1 MRNFVITNKRNT
13 NTMTQIYSYEKI
25 RNDMRL
31 LELLSQSVPDIGAA
45 CTEIINLEAIL
56 NLPKGTEHF
65 LADIHGE
72 YEAFQHILKNASG
85 NIKRKVN
92 EIFGTTMR
100 ESEIRQLCSLI
111 YYPEQKLQYIKN
123 SETNLN
129 DFYNITLH
137 QLVSVCQSVSSKYTR
152 SKVRK
157 ALPKEFA
164 YIIEELLH
172 ESPQDYNKQAYFNRI
187 IETIVSTGRADEFI
201 CAICNLIQRLSIDQL
216 HILGDIFD
224 RGPGAHIIMDTLCNY
239 HNFDIQWGNHDAL
252 WMGAAAG
259 NDCCIANVLRLTLRY
274 GNLATL
280 EDGYGINLV
289 PLATFAMETYADDPC
304 HYFGPQLDKDDT
316 RHNQKARRLIAQ
328 MHKAI
333 SIIQFKLEAAMIDSR
348 PEWHMQERKQ
358 LEHIDFERKV
368 FVRDG
373 KEYAMRDC
381 YFPTIDPKSPYRLTA
396 EEQELVNK
404 LHHSFSVSDKLNK
417 HIQCLFSHGCM
428 YGIFNSNLLFH
439 ASVPLNADGSLK
451 EVDINGE
458 KVKGRALL
466 DKIGLVLRSAFNSDT
481 EPKER
486 KFAVDYF
493 WYLWCGV
500 DSPLFDKSKMTTF
513 ERYFLEDKTT
523 HTEEKGY
530 YYRLRDDE
538 KVCDM
543 ILDSF
548 GVTGQH
554 LGVPQPGI
562 PIGTA
567 RTVHIGRRSYQER
580 NGHCEHHANR
590 GNEHPTYDGKG
601 HRQGCRTGKPDRRAE
616 RIALCLPP
624 RFHQGKYQ
632 KQVPLLTR
640 SARVP
645 FACPT
650 KHRRSDAPG
659 IRSSVHII
667 YQNNIIDLQPVT
679 VVKKFCA
686 KRKIVL
692 SRLINHSQQNKIPF
706 GAERFLYIILPFHA
720 SRTAADGRARKPER
734 PMLPAPNAIG
744 TKDGHQ
750 SRPCP

>member
-1 MRNFVITNKRNT
+1 MEQVIKTEENMEDWYKVTLYRL
-13 NTMTQIYSYEKI
+13 I
-25 RNDMRL
+25 R
-31 LELLSQSVPDIGAA
+31 ICKGA
-45 CTEIINLEAIL
+45 
-56 NLPKGTEHF
+56 
-65 LADIHGE
+65 
-72 YEAFQHILKNASG
+72 
-85 NIKRKVN
+85 
-92 EIFGTTMR
+92 
-100 ESEIRQLCSLI
+100 
-111 YYPEQKLQYIKN
+111 
-123 SETNLN
+123 
-129 DFYNITLH
+129 
-137 QLVSVCQSVSSKYTR
+137 SSKYTR

-348 PEWHMQERKQ
+348 PEWHMKERKQ

-381 YFPTIDPKSPYRLTA
+381 YFPTIDPKSPYKLTP

-554 LGVPQPGI
+554 RHIINGHVPVRVGRGETPIKANGKLMVIDGGFAKAYHNTTGI
-562 PIGTA
+562 AGYTLVFHS
-567 RTVHIGRRSYQER
+567 RGFQLVQHVHIGRR
-580 NGHCEHHANR
+580 GHQKRDGHREHHANR
-590 GNEHPTYDGKG
+590 GNEHSTYDGEG

-616 RIALCLPP
+616 RIALCLPA

-632 KQVPLLTR
+632 KQVPLLTHN
-640 SARVP
+640 ARVP

-650 KHRRSDAPG
+650 KRRRSDAPN

-667 YQNNIIDLQPVT
+667 YQKNIVDLQPIT

-692 SRLINHSQQNKIPF
+692 SRLTNHSQQNKISF

-720 SRTAADGRARKPER
+720 SQTAVDGRARKPER

-744 TKDGHQ
+744 TKDGRQ
-750 SRPCP
+750 SRLSS